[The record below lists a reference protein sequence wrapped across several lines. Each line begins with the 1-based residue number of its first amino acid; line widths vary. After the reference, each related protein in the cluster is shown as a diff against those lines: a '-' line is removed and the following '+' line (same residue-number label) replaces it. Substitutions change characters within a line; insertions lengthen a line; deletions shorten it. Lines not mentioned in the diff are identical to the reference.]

1 MHDEKPIGNDPEVA
15 DQRSHRLT
23 RMIHRRVRKCED
35 RTNAIEID
43 LGDLSPDPLTRTL
56 EGSLVIE
63 QEPFD
68 SDRSDVVA
76 GSVVRSLRV
85 PEANDEAGG

>member
-1 MHDEKPIGNDPEVA
+1 
-15 DQRSHRLT
+15 
-23 RMIHRRVRKCED
+23 MIHRRVRKCED